1 MAPQDPEI
9 VIRPLAGADVA
20 AVAALLV
27 AQLREHQIPVREER
41 VAFALQEVLANGEAS
56 DGGFVLVAT
65 RDAAIVGVAYVS
77 YARPLEHAGEVAWLE
92 ELYVSPGSRGR
103 GIGTRLLRE
112 ARARAEARGCVSM
125 ELEVQRGHERALQLY
140 AREGFRDLERRHL
153 ALPLRAWDWE

>member
-1 MAPQDPEI
+1 MTAPESAA
-9 VIRPLAGADVA
+9 VVRLLAAADVPP
-20 AVAALLV
+20 VTALLV

-41 VAFALQEVLANGEAS
+41 VAFALREILADGEAS
-56 DGGFVLVAT
+56 ESGFVLVAT
-65 RDAAIVGVAYVS
+65 RDGEVVGVAYVS
-77 YARPLEHAGEVAWLE
+77 YACPLEHAGEVAWLE
-92 ELYVSPGSRGR
+92 ELYVSPDSRGR

-125 ELEVQRGHERALQLY
+125 ELEVQRGHERVLQLY